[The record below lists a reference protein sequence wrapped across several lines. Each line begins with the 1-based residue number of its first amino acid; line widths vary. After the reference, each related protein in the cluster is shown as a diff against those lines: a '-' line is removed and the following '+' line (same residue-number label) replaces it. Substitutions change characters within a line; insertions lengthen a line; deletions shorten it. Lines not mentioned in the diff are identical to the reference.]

1 MQPQFLTHI
10 SKEKKNKDVTSNKKE
25 TNNTEVKSNKGTSS
39 NKCLL
44 FQTETLLMLS
54 TTAFMFEKKSFFTS
68 RENAIKLC
76 ALSVHV
82 KVFPSVPSCII
93 CCLIVCICYHV
104 YTLYFSQYKLAL
116 FVAEMDLCICAA
128 RYFSTDRE
136 LFRDLKITATD
147 PGLQGVQLFVLY
159 VFVCSF
165 FLSVHL
171 VFEYFVVHLLEFEE
185 EESDRY

>member
-10 SKEKKNKDVTSNKKE
+10 SKESKNKDVTSNKKE

-54 TTAFMFEKKSFFTS
+54 TTAFMFEKKLFFTS

-147 PGLQGVQLFVLY
+147 PGLQGGAT
-159 VFVCSF
+159 VC
-165 FLSVHL
+165 
-171 VFEYFVVHLLEFEE
+171 FVVSFYLFI
-185 EESDRY
+185 